1 MPNHQ
6 EPCAGCTISE
16 SGTINGKSAQS
27 AQKTAKKYGHSAQMR
42 GYRFVHVAQLVVQI
56 FVHLFKQ
63 LFNPP
68 SNPLKL

>member
-1 MPNHQ
+1 M
-6 EPCAGCTISE
+6 TE
-16 SGTINGKSAQS
+16 SGEINGKSAQS
-27 AQKTAKKYGHSAQMR
+27 AQKTAKFIGHSAQIR
-42 GYRFVHVAQLVVQI
+42 GYDFVHVAQWVVQI